1 MVNFEKEE
9 QQKSLE
15 RIKKAIAITSSDT
28 LSSVHMKERVI
39 WIASGSWLGRQTVT
53 IGDLMNL
60 VAFIEKKK
68 GEDNDNR

>member
-15 RIKKAIAITSSDT
+15 RVKRAIAITSSDT

-39 WIASGSWLGRQTVT
+39 WIASGSWLERQTVAVLAIPIMV
-53 IGDLMNL
+53 IGI
-60 VAFIEKKK
+60 AFA
-68 GEDNDNR
+68 DRDC